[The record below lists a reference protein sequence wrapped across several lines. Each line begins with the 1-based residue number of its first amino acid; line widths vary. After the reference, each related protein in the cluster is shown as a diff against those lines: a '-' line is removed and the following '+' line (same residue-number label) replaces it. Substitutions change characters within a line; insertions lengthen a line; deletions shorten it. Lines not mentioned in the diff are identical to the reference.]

1 MLGIFQGDRPDITP
15 AQSAGLF
22 AAGVPIMSN
31 LFSAFGVFH
40 ATAAQQ
46 DALTNAINWGVPLAA
61 ALIVGDAAVRASR
74 NRADSHV
81 QTAAVAS
88 SAAAAGSSAPPAA
101 EAYISAP
108 EPTPYDDPDMYG
120 EADTVLDGYE
130 EDIDTELAG
139 QLDWQLPEDDEEFKA
154 PPDGVVLTGKAD
166 SPDTP

>member
-1 MLGIFQGDRPDITP
+1 MLGIFLGDRPDITP
-15 AQSAGLF
+15 AQSAGLL

-40 ATAAQQ
+40 ASAAQQ

-74 NRADSHV
+74 NRADSRV

-88 SAAAAGSSAPPAA
+88 TASSAASSAPPAV

-108 EPTPYDDPDMYG
+108 EPTPYDDPETYG
-120 EADTVLDGYE
+120 ETAIEVDSFE
-130 EDIDTELAG
+130 EDINTELAG
-139 QLDWQLPEDDEEFKA
+139 QLDWQLPEDDEEFTT
-154 PPDGVVLTGKAD
+154 PPDDVVLTGKAD